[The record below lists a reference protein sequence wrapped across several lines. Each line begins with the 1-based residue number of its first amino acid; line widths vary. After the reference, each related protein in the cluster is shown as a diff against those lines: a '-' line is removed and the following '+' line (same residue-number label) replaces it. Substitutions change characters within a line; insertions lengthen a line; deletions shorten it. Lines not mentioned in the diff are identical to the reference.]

1 MKKNILLV
9 LSLICLMVTGYA
21 QNLVIRNGNME
32 QWDNVGGATEEPK
45 FFNSNKTGGGNATSG
60 PQTCFREATNP
71 HTGTYCARVKTGLAF
86 GIVVVNGSLTS
97 GKVEAPTTNKADGY
111 IRTVASATPADTVY
125 AMSFTGRP
133 DSIVFWYRYDAY
145 GADKPRFEARL
156 HVGYAYAPEAPNGSN
171 HPDSTVNIIARA
183 AWQGANADVST
194 WTRVALPFT
203 YVDNRTPKYILITS
217 TSSADQLNGVNN
229 STFWLDDIEAIY
241 NPTIATGTVAT
252 GPYYVSASTGTSISF
267 PFTLTGTYT
276 VGNTVTAQLS
286 DASGSFASPTNI
298 GSLTATAS
306 GTITATIPA
315 GTATGT
321 GYRIRVVSS
330 TPVLTATDNGT
341 NITINLVSNS
351 VAPTTA
357 QTIAAN
363 ANGTALSVTESAGAV
378 STAWMFTST
387 SGSGYTAFTPAQ
399 TGASYTPNFTT
410 PGTYYVVAVTTYPGG
425 LTVTSN
431 EVTVN
436 VVGNSI
442 APTSTQSLL
451 VNTNGTPL
459 TVTETPAGSARE
471 WKFATTSGGP
481 YSSFSS
487 AQTGITYTPNFAT
500 PGLYYV
506 VAVSTI
512 TSISVTSNEVQISV
526 NNVTLSTGTISG
538 SPFEFSAS
546 APSAAVSVPFTTSSA
561 FNGGN
566 VFTAQLSDATGSF
579 AAATNIGSV
588 TTTTSGAIA
597 ATIPA
602 ATPAGTGY
610 RIRVVASSP
619 NVLGS
624 DNGSDLIVDQ
634 FNNSVAPST
643 TQTITAGTNGTAIT
657 VTASQSATTEWMYS
671 TTSGGP
677 YTAFNPMEMGATY
690 TPNFATPG
698 TYYVVAVSTNQYND
712 DVTSNEVTVTVE
724 NGTTLTTG
732 TVTGSPFYVSA
743 SANVQVNVPFTSNA
757 VFNAG
762 NVFTA
767 ELSDENGSFDNP
779 VVIGSVS
786 GATIAPITA
795 TIPNGAAAGNAYRI
809 RVVSTDPAITGTDN
823 GTNLQIIPL
832 AATVTPSADQT
843 LIINQAGTELTASST
858 HPGATFTW
866 KFSEI
871 SGNFY
876 GPFTPNQTGT
886 AYTPQF
892 NYAST
897 FYVIAEAK
905 NSINDVVVSNEVTV
919 IVTEGTG
926 ILNADLEMVKAY
938 WSGNDF
944 VVDITATTLANPTIE
959 IMNVNGQIVAKQ
971 VLNAAS
977 VNRINTTLPA
987 GTYVFNIKDGA
998 KNLTGKTNKQ

>member
-1 MKKNILLV
+1 MKNIL
-9 LSLICLMVTGYA
+9 SSILMMAMVALGYA
-21 QNLVIRNGNME
+21 QTTIANGGFE
-32 QWDNVGGATEEPK
+32 TWTSVGNNDEEPTNW
-45 FFNSNKTGGGNATSG
+45 NSNKTGGGFATSG
-60 PQTCFREATNP
+60 PQTCFRQTSP
-71 HTGTYCARVKTGLAF
+71 HSGTYCARVRTGSFF
-86 GIVVVNGSLTS
+86 GTVVNGSLTT
-97 GKVEAPTTNKADGY
+97 GRVEAPSTNKAQGY
-111 IRTVASATPADTVY
+111 IRTKADEAAY
-125 AMSFTGRP
+125 RMPFIGRP
-133 DSIVFWYRYDAY
+133 DSVVFWYKYNAEGNDY
-145 GADKPRFEARL
+145 PRFEVRL
-156 HVGYAYAPEAPNGSN
+156 HVGFAYAPEAPVSNN
-171 HPDSTVNIIARA
+171 HPDSTQNIIARA
-183 AWQGANADVST
+183 AWLGTNTDITT
-194 WTRVALPFT
+194 WTRVSLPLT
-203 YVDNRTPKYILITS
+203 YVDNRTPEYILITS
-217 TSSADQLNGVNN
+217 TSSAVQTAGVEG
-229 STFWLDDIEAIY
+229 SEFFLDDVEAIY
-241 NPTIATGTVAT
+241 NPTIATGTVGA
-252 GPYYVSASTGTSISF
+252 GPYYVSTASGTSISV

-276 VGNTVTAQLS
+276 AGNTITAQLS

-298 GSLTATAS
+298 GSVTSIVS
-306 GTITATIPA
+306 GTVTATIPA
-315 GTATGT
+315 GTVTGT
-321 GYRIRVVSS
+321 GYRVRVVSS

-341 NITINLVSNS
+341 NIAINLVSNS

-357 QTIAAN
+357 QTIGAN
-363 ANGTALSVTESAGAV
+363 ANGTALSVTESAGA
-378 STAWMFTST
+378 TSREWYYTTT
-387 SGSGYTAFTPAQ
+387 SGSGYTAFTPMQ
-399 TGASYTPNFTT
+399 MGTTYTPNFATA
-410 PGTYYVVAVTTYPGG
+410 GTYYVVAVTIYPGS

-471 WKFATTSGGP
+471 WKYATTSGGP
-481 YSSFSS
+481 YSSFSPT
-487 AQTGITYTPNFAT
+487 QTGTTYTPNFAT

-512 TSISVTSNEVQISV
+512 NSISVTSNEVQISV
-526 NNVTLSTGTISG
+526 NNVTLTTGTISG
-538 SPFEFSAS
+538 SPFEFSPS
-546 APSAAVSVPFTTSSA
+546 ATSAAVTVPYTTSSA
-561 FNGGN
+561 FNSGN

-597 ATIPA
+597 ATMPS

-643 TQTITAGTNGTAIT
+643 TQTIAAGANGTVIN
-657 VTASQSATTEWMYS
+657 VTASQTANTEWLYS

-677 YTAFNPMEMGATY
+677 YTAFSPMEMGATY

-712 DVTSNEVTVTVE
+712 DVTSNEVTIVVQ

-743 SANVQVNVPFTSNA
+743 SANVQTSVPYTSSA

-762 NVFTA
+762 NTFTA
-767 ELSDENGSFDNP
+767 ELSDENGSFTNP
-779 VVIGSVS
+779 VVIGSLS

-795 TIPNGAAAGNAYRI
+795 TIPNGVAAGTAYRI
-809 RVVSTDPAITGTDN
+809 RVVSSDPALTGTDN

-832 AATVTPSADQT
+832 AATVTPSTDQT
-843 LIINQAGTELTASST
+843 LIINQAGTELTVSST

-866 KFSEI
+866 KFSEV

-886 AYTPQF
+886 TYTPQF

-926 ILNADLEMVKAY
+926 IQNAAMEMVKAY

-944 VVDITATTLANPTIE
+944 VVDLTGATLANPTIE
-959 IMNVNGQIVAKQ
+959 VMNVNGQVVAKET
-971 VLNAAS
+971 LTSAT
-977 VNRINTTLPA
+977 VNRIATTLPA